1 MTASSDTSHPE
12 TGTQA
17 PSTSTSL
24 SANRQVIVAVVFF
37 ALSLGLAVVA
47 LAVGTAAAMMPF
59 VLAVG
64 PTFIAFALAWAEGGG
79 AVRRLVHSLTIRP
92 SNSIWYLVLI
102 IPVVWAVATVVIAV
116 GLGQPTSG
124 LLDKVFPAVLIIPL
138 IVVLPAFAEELAWRG
153 YALPRLMS
161 AMSPLSAALVLAIPW
176 SLIHITLF
184 LPGQWY
190 GELAIWPG
198 VLSIFSYS
206 ILLTWVY
213 VRTGGSVLMT
223 ALLHAGLNSVA
234 PIMGGVDADASWA
247 IRNILAAAIAVAIV
261 ALGGFRGTDSRVR
274 RIEST
279 VG

>member
-1 MTASSDTSHPE
+1 MTASSDALQPE
-12 TGTQA
+12 TRTEA
-17 PSTSTSL
+17 PSRSTGL
-24 SANRQVIVAVVFF
+24 SANRQVILAIVFF
-37 ALSLGLAVVA
+37 ALSLGLAAGA
-47 LAVGTAAAMMPF
+47 LALGTAAAMMPF

-92 SNSIWYLVLI
+92 TRSIWYLVLI

-161 AMSPLSAALVLAIPW
+161 AMSPLSAALILAIPW

-190 GELAIWPG
+190 EELAIWPG
-198 VLSIFSYS
+198 VVSIFSYS
-206 ILLTWVY
+206 ILLTCVY

-223 ALLHAGLNSVA
+223 ALLHTGLNGVA

-247 IRNILAAAIAVAIV
+247 LRNILAAAIAVGVV
-261 ALGGFRGTDSRVR
+261 ALGGFRGAGFRWIGFR
-274 RIEST
+274 RT
-279 VG
+279 